1 MPIITKLLIANRGE
15 IARRIMRTAKAMGIR
30 TVAVYADPDAK
41 SPYVFEAD
49 QAVALKGI
57 SAAETYLD
65 MKKIISAARQ
75 VQADAVHPGYG
86 FLAESATF
94 ARAVIEAGLCWVGPP
109 PEAIA
114 AMGDKLEAKK
124 RMEAA
129 GVPMLPAGEVNDGDP
144 QNLEIAARSLG
155 FPLLI
160 KAAAGGGGKG
170 MRIVRG
176 IDELSEAFEAAR
188 REAAAAF
195 GNSQVFFERY
205 LEAPRHV
212 EVQIL
217 GDQQGNLIHCFERE
231 CSIQRRHQKI
241 IEEAPSPAVD
251 ERLRDRLTQAAL
263 AAARAIGYTNAGT
276 VEFLLDRD
284 GTFYFLEMNTR
295 LQVEHPVTEAITG
308 LDLVREQLRI
318 AMGGTLEVGQADLV
332 RRGHAI
338 EARLYAEDPANDFLP
353 TTGRITAWEIPAEP
367 PARFDS
373 GIETGTEVSVHFDPI
388 LAKVIVY
395 APSRMEACLR
405 LALVLEKTRIQG
417 VITNRDFL
425 AATLRHEA
433 FIAGDTTTDF
443 IERVNPVRQRTVIA
457 EEIRQAAVAVSLA
470 SQAAR
475 RAGARV
481 LATIPSGFR
490 NSPMPM
496 EEIRYQHEEKEITVY
511 YRMRRDGIFDIRA
524 DDLAGEARLF
534 HWGGGVI
541 DIEVDGERSRFFL
554 SRTKDLWWIHGPAGE
569 VRLIELPRFPQEA
582 GEVLLGGLA
591 APMPGKVIL
600 VHVAPGE
607 RVQAG
612 QVLLVMEAMKME
624 HPIRAV
630 KEGVVS
636 EVRVRLGD
644 QVEAGQVLIVV
655 EPIASEKAE
664 PKHS

>member
-1 MPIITKLLIANRGE
+1 MLIITKLLIANRGE
-15 IARRIMRTAKAMGIR
+15 IARRIMRTARAMGLR
-30 TVAVYADPDAK
+30 TVAVYADPDAQ

-49 QAVALKGI
+49 QAVALKGT
-57 SAAETYLD
+57 SATETYLD
-65 MKKIISAARQ
+65 MNKIISAARQ

-94 ARAVIEAGLCWVGPP
+94 AKAVIEAGLCWVGPP
-109 PEAIA
+109 PEAIT

-129 GVPMLPAGEVNDGDP
+129 GVPMLPAVEVSKGDP
-144 QNLEIAARSLG
+144 LNLEMSARSIG

-170 MRIVRG
+170 MRIVRNL
-176 IDELSEAFEAAR
+176 EQLPEAYEAAR

-231 CSIQRRHQKI
+231 CSIQRRHQKV

-251 ERLRDRLTQAAL
+251 EGLRERLTQAAL

-318 AMGGTLEVGQADLV
+318 AMGEPLEVGQADLV
-332 RRGHAI
+332 RRGYAI

-373 GIETGTEVSVHFDPI
+373 GIETGTEISVHFDPI
-388 LAKVIVY
+388 LAKVIVH

-443 IERVNPVRQRTVIA
+443 IDRVNPVRQRKVTA

-475 RAGARV
+475 RAEARV

-496 EEIRYQHEEKEITVY
+496 EEIRYRHEEREVPVY

-524 DDLAGEARLF
+524 DGLSGEARLF
-534 HWGGGVI
+534 HWGGGVV
-541 DIEVDGERSRFFL
+541 DIEVDGERSRFSL

-569 VRLIELPRFPQEA
+569 VRLIELPRFPQEV
-582 GEVLLGGLA
+582 GEILLGGLA

-600 VHVAPGE
+600 IHVAPGE

-630 KEGVVS
+630 KDGVVS

-655 EPIASEKAE
+655 EPIASE
-664 PKHS
+664 